1 MAFSP
6 FSAASQ
12 FERVHDRVPGSG
24 VTAVL
29 GPTNTGKTHLAIER
43 MLAHSSGVIG
53 LPLRLLARE
62 VYNKILGR
70 VGPEAVALITGEE
83 KIKPKNPRYWV
94 STVEAMPRD
103 LDVSFVAVDEV
114 QIAADLERGHVF
126 TDRILNRRGR
136 DETLLLGA
144 ATMRPI
150 IERLLPGASTV
161 TRPRLSQLEFAGDR
175 KITRQPRRTA
185 IVAFSADEVY
195 AIAELIRR
203 QHGGAAVVLG
213 SLSPRTR
220 NAQVEM
226 FQNGDVDY
234 LVATDAVGMGLN
246 LDVDHVAFASD
257 RKYDGYQFRRLTP
270 SEFAQIAGRA
280 GRATRNGTFGTTG
293 RCAPFEPELVNAL
306 QNHTFDS
313 VKMLQW
319 RNARLDFASVS
330 ALQVSLALAPAHEV
344 LTRAP
349 IAEDL
354 RVLDHAAR
362 DVEVRDMAHGAA
374 AVERLWE
381 TCQIPDYRKLSPAAH
396 AELVTTVFGFL
407 MQKGRIP
414 DAWYASQV
422 DQSDRIDGD
431 IDTLSGRIAQIR
443 TWTFVANRPD
453 WLRDPDHWQGITRE
467 VENKLSDALHE
478 RLTERFVDRRTS
490 VLMRRLRENSV
501 LNTEIGKTG
510 EVIVEG
516 HAIGRL
522 DGFTFA
528 PDTAEAGSEAKALQA
543 AAQKALAG
551 EIEARAEKLSG
562 APDEHIVLTADGT
575 IRWTGD
581 AVAKLVAADDALHPR
596 LRIIADE
603 RLTGAARDKVQARL
617 DLWLKT
623 HIEKLLGPLFE
634 LSKAEDIT
642 GIARGI
648 AFQLVEALGVI
659 ERTKIS
665 SEMKDLDQASRAT
678 LRKYGVRFGAY
689 HIYVPGLLK
698 PAARALAALLW
709 AEKQGNVDM
718 SALTGAQHL
727 ASSGRTSFPA
737 DKLLPRDAYR
747 VLGYRQCGER
757 AVRVDILERLADL
770 IRPALAW
777 RENTSGDKPAG
788 AFDGRGFVVTQAMTS
803 LTGSAGE
810 DFASILRALGYRM
823 EKRSPLPVK
832 VIEKPVEAEAPSA
845 EAAPAEGT
853 ETAAAEASSEI
864 AAEAPAPD
872 APAEAG
878 ADAVPETPADAV
890 PTVAE
895 AAAAPVIEQAMI
907 APVEDA
913 APAAAASVLPTVDFV
928 NAQAPEPGEPA
939 EAAPV
944 EAAPVE
950 ATPVEAAAAEA
961 TPVEAAEA
969 PQSEAAADAASDV
982 APAEAGATSE
992 ATPTE
997 AASAEPAAAAPAETA
1012 EPVLVEVWRPGGRSE
1027 ERRPRHEHQRGG
1039 RHHHRP
1045 QGDRGQQPA
1054 AGEQA
1059 AAGAAP
1065 VDGQQQRERHRGGP
1079 GGPGGGGGRRDRVK
1093 EFGKDFRKGPPR
1105 EGAQQAAG
1113 DSPGQAP
1120 GGDRGPRRDN
1130 DGKGRD
1136 RNNKGGKF
1144 GGDREGRGGRDFR
1157 DKGGRDKGGPS
1168 LRPYAS
1174 SANPRERDR
1183 PADPNSPFAKL
1194 AALKEQLAANNRKD

>member
-6 FSAASQ
+6 SAPA
-12 FERVHDRVPGSG
+12 FANGRAPGAG

-62 VYNKILGR
+62 VYNKIVDRAG
-70 VGPEAVALITGEE
+70 VDAVALITGEE
-83 KIKPKNPRYWV
+83 KIKPPKARFWV

-103 LDVSFVAVDEV
+103 LDVSFLAVDEI

-150 IERLLPGASTV
+150 IERLLPGASIV

-220 NAQVEM
+220 NAQVAM

-257 RKYDGYQFRRLTP
+257 RKYDGYQFRRLNP

-280 GRATRNGTFGTTG
+280 GRATRDGTFGTTG

-306 QNHTFDS
+306 QNHTFDH
-313 VKMLQW
+313 VKVLQW
-319 RNARLDFASVS
+319 RNSKLDFSS
-330 ALQVSLALAPAHEV
+330 LGALQVSLALSPGHEA

-362 DVEVRDMAHGAA
+362 DAEVREMAHGAA
-374 AVERLWE
+374 AVERLWDA
-381 TCQIPDYRKLSPAAH
+381 CQIPDYRRLSPAAH
-396 AELVTTVFGFL
+396 AELVTTLFGFL

-414 DAWYASQV
+414 DAWFAAQV
-422 DQSDRIDGD
+422 DQADRADGD

-453 WLRDPDHWQGITRE
+453 WLADPEHWQEITRE

-490 VLMRRLRENSV
+490 VLMRRLRENTS

-528 PDTAEAGSEAKALQA
+528 PDAAEAGSDAKALQA
-543 AAQKALAG
+543 AAQQVLAR
-551 EIEARAEKLSG
+551 EIDARAEKLG
-562 APDEHIVLTADGT
+562 AGPDESFVLTSDGT

-603 RLTGAARDKVQARL
+603 RLSGASREKVQARL

-634 LSKAEDIT
+634 LAKAEDIT

-648 AFQLVEALGVI
+648 AFQLIEALGVL
-659 ERTKIS
+659 ERTKIAA
-665 SEMKDLDQASRAT
+665 EMKDLDQPSRAS

-689 HIYVPGLLK
+689 HIYFPGLLK
-698 PAARALAALLW
+698 PAARALASLLW
-709 AEKQGNVDM
+709 AQKQDDVDLA
-718 SALTGAQHL
+718 ALSNAQHM
-727 ASSGRTSFPA
+727 ASSGRTSFPV
-737 DKLLPRDAYR
+737 DKQLVRDAYR
-747 VLGYRQCGER
+747 LLGYRQCGER

-777 RENTSGDKPAG
+777 RATSPGEKPAG

-823 EKRSPLPVK
+823 DRRPPLPP
-832 VIEKPVEAEAPSA
+832 KPVAAAEPVAAEAEPAVEPVAAETVSAVETVAA
-845 EAAPAEGT
+845 EAEPT
-853 ETAAAEASSEI
+853 VETAAAEVAPVEAEGETAMAVEAPQETGEEAAQETVQEATVDPEIAAPPVSRDRVPSASLLPEVLLAPAAHEEVRAEVEAAAPVKTS
-864 AAEAPAPD
+864 AAEAPEGQIASDAPQAAAVAGETSTPAEAVTVAPD
-872 APAEAG
+872 AAA
-878 ADAVPETPADAV
+878 PET
-890 PTVAE
+890 
-895 AAAAPVIEQAMI
+895 AATAAP
-907 APVEDA
+907 
-913 APAAAASVLPTVDFV
+913 
-928 NAQAPEPGEPA
+928 
-939 EAAPV
+939 
-944 EAAPVE
+944 E
-950 ATPVEAAAAEA
+950 ATAAAELI
-961 TPVEAAEA
+961 
-969 PQSEAAADAASDV
+969 D
-982 APAEAGATSE
+982 
-992 ATPTE
+992 
-997 AASAEPAAAAPAETA
+997 
-1012 EPVLVEVWRPGGRSE
+1012 VWRPGGRAD
-1027 ERRPRHEHQRGG
+1027 ERRPRHERHRHRHQQA
-1039 RHHHRP
+1039 P
-1045 QGDRGQQPA
+1045 QQGAQVAAVATGEEPVA
-1054 AGEQA
+1054 GAGEK
-1059 AAGAAP
+1059 
-1065 VDGQQQRERHRGGP
+1065 RERHRH
-1079 GGPGGGGGRRDRVK
+1079 GRRDRLK
-1093 EFGKDFRKGPPR
+1093 DFGKPREAAPTEAASVATEGAPAGERREDKGRPPR
-1105 EGAQQAAG
+1105 ERVEGK
-1113 DSPGQAP
+1113 SFE
-1120 GGDRGPRRDN
+1120 
-1130 DGKGRD
+1130 GKGRD
-1136 RNNKGGKF
+1136 RDKEKGKGKF
-1144 GGDREGRGGRDFR
+1144 GGEREHGGRDRGR
-1157 DKGGRDKGGPS
+1157 DKGGRDKRDSGPS
-1168 LRPYAS
+1168 HRQYAT
-1174 SANPRERDR
+1174 SASPRERDR
-1183 PADPNSPFAKL
+1183 PIDPNSPFAKL
-1194 AALKEQLAANNRKD
+1194 AALKEQLTANRKD